1 METALTNEQA
11 PTKYGPGGNKG
22 RWLPGTSGNPAG
34 RPISSRQKLGEA
46 FLKDLLADWKQNGKD
61 AIVKMRK
68 KDAVAYCRVIASVL
82 PRELVFT
89 ETSEIDAMTP
99 EEMSGLLQIIRQMK
113 ARTIDA
119 EATTVAEAEVIEAM
133 AAAEDEAEAAAE
145 WPSAD
150 GH

>member
-1 METALTNEQA
+1 MEPTNTNELTPA
-11 PTKYGPGGNKG
+11 PVKYGPGGNKG

-46 FLKDLLADWKQNGKD
+46 FLKDLLADWKQHGKE

-89 ETSEIDAMTP
+89 ETSEIDEMTA

-119 EATTVAEAEVIEAM
+119 EATNQTIDAVVVS
-133 AAAEDEAEAAAE
+133 DEQ
-145 WPSAD
+145 SAKACANAD
-150 GH
+150 R